1 MVQDFAKTK
10 PTAGESTPAAPA
22 QGRGML
28 LTGLFSGL
36 ALGLL
41 LGFLIYLGGLLPSLS
56 QSGTPMADG
65 SPEEDQPPQQQQ
77 ALSEELEQAAAR
89 LQLDFYR
96 ELPNYEVTVDA
107 TPLEEAA
114 AQDSPSDT
122 PRQPTTEN
130 ETSGTD
136 QSGGYMIQAGAFQQ
150 EDAAIAQGDRLRELG
165 LEVRVRQEAL
175 LGRTLFLVQTGPYHS
190 REQLARVERIL
201 RNNNIE
207 SMRIS
212 LGSR

>member
-10 PTAGESTPAAPA
+10 PASEESAPAAPA

-41 LGFLIYLGGLLPSLS
+41 LGFLIYLSGLLPSLS
-56 QSGTPMADG
+56 QSGTSLADG
-65 SPEEDQPPQQQQ
+65 SSGEDQSPQQQQ
-77 ALSEELEQAAAR
+77 VLSEELEQAAAR

-114 AQDSPSDT
+114 AQDSPSDA
-122 PRQPTTEN
+122 PRQPATEN

-136 QSGGYMIQAGAFQQ
+136 QSGGYMVQAGAFQQ
-150 EDAAIAQGDRLRELG
+150 EDAAIAQGERLRELG
-165 LEVRVRQEAL
+165 LAVRVRQEAL
-175 LGRTLFLVQTGPYHS
+175 LGRTLFLVQTGPYRS

>member
-10 PTAGESTPAAPA
+10 PAAEEKPPAAA
-22 QGRGML
+22 VQGRGML

-41 LGFLIYLGGLLPSLS
+41 LGLLIYLGGLLPSLS
-56 QSGTPMADG
+56 QSGTSLADG
-65 SPEEDQPPQQQQ
+65 SSEENTSRQQQQ
-77 ALSEELEQAAAR
+77 GLSEELEQAAAR

-107 TPLEEAA
+107 TPLEDAGPE
-114 AQDSPSDT
+114 DSPSDAS
-122 PRQPTTEN
+122 RQPATEN
-130 ETSGTD
+130 ETPGTD
-136 QSGGYMIQAGAFQQ
+136 QGGGYMVQAGAFQQ
-150 EDAAIAQGDRLRELG
+150 ENAAIDQGERLRELG

-201 RNNNIE
+201 RDNNIE